1 MRFFFILFFIPTLS
15 FGQSIKLAC
24 QETSLIDYSKVQIIE
39 FKNED
44 INEFEYSFDQN
55 LFVLKER
62 FQDLQYEYMG
72 EDDVSYHFRIETDF
86 SFNTLI
92 LYIKISRYEMYFILI
107 VYLKKT
113 YYGDCNKKILRY
125 ERNIFYPDSVN
136 LKKTYYGDCNKSDSF
151 FAALK

>member
-55 LFVLKER
+55 LSVLKER

-92 LYIKISRYEMYFILI
+92 LYKQ
-107 VYLKKT
+107 
-113 YYGDCNKKILRY
+113 ILRY

>member
-92 LYIKISRYEMYFILI
+92 LY
-107 VYLKKT
+107 KT
-113 YYGDCNKKILRY
+113 ILRY

-136 LKKTYYGDCNKSDSF
+136 LKKTYYGNCNKSESF
-151 FAALK
+151 FAA

>member
-1 MRFFFILFFIPTLS
+1 MRFFFILFSIPTLS

-55 LFVLKER
+55 LFLLKER

-92 LYIKISRYEMYFILI
+92 LY
-107 VYLKKT
+107 
-113 YYGDCNKKILRY
+113 KKILRY

-136 LKKTYYGDCNKSDSF
+136 LKKTYYGDCNESDSF

>member
-24 QETSLIDYSKVQIIE
+24 QETSLIDYSKVKIIE

-92 LYIKISRYEMYFILI
+92 LY
-107 VYLKKT
+107 
-113 YYGDCNKKILRY
+113 KKILRY

-136 LKKTYYGDCNKSDSF
+136 LKKTYYGDCNKLDSI
-151 FAALK
+151 FAALM

>member
-72 EDDVSYHFRIETDF
+72 EDDVSYHYRIETDF

-92 LYIKISRYEMYFILI
+92 LY
-107 VYLKKT
+107 
-113 YYGDCNKKILRY
+113 KKILRY
-125 ERNIFYPDSVN
+125 ERNIFYPDTVN

>member
-62 FQDLQYEYMG
+62 FQDLQYDYMG

-92 LYIKISRYEMYFILI
+92 LY
-107 VYLKKT
+107 
-113 YYGDCNKKILRY
+113 KKILRY
-125 ERNIFYPDSVN
+125 ERNIFYPDTVN

>member
-1 MRFFFILFFIPTLS
+1 MKFFFILFFIPTLS

-39 FKNED
+39 FKNDD

-92 LYIKISRYEMYFILI
+92 LY
-107 VYLKKT
+107 
-113 YYGDCNKKILRY
+113 KKILRY

>member
-1 MRFFFILFFIPTLS
+1 MKFFFILFFIPTLS

-39 FKNED
+39 FKNEH

-62 FQDLQYEYMG
+62 FQDLQYDYMG
-72 EDDVSYHFRIETDF
+72 EDDVSYHFRVETDF

-92 LYIKISRYEMYFILI
+92 LY
-107 VYLKKT
+107 
-113 YYGDCNKKILRY
+113 KKILRY

-136 LKKTYYGDCNKSDSF
+136 LKKTYYGDCNESDSF

>member
-1 MRFFFILFFIPTLS
+1 MRFLFILFFIPTLS

-44 INEFEYSFDQN
+44 INEFEYTFDQN
-55 LFVLKER
+55 LFILKER

-92 LYIKISRYEMYFILI
+92 LY
-107 VYLKKT
+107 
-113 YYGDCNKKILRY
+113 KKILRY

>member
-1 MRFFFILFFIPTLS
+1 MRFLFILFFIPTLS

-62 FQDLQYEYMG
+62 FKDLQYEYMG

-92 LYIKISRYEMYFILI
+92 LY
-107 VYLKKT
+107 
-113 YYGDCNKKILRY
+113 KKILRY

>member
-92 LYIKISRYEMYFILI
+92 LY
-107 VYLKKT
+107 
-113 YYGDCNKKILRY
+113 KKILKY
-125 ERNIFYPDSVN
+125 ERNIFYPESVN
-136 LKKTYYGDCNKSDSF
+136 LKKTYYGDCNESDSF

>member
-92 LYIKISRYEMYFILI
+92 LY
-107 VYLKKT
+107 KKT
-113 YYGDCNKKILRY
+113 LRY

>member
-1 MRFFFILFFIPTLS
+1 MRFLFILFFIPTLS

-55 LFVLKER
+55 LFVFKER

-92 LYIKISRYEMYFILI
+92 LY
-107 VYLKKT
+107 
-113 YYGDCNKKILRY
+113 KKILRY

>member
-39 FKNED
+39 FKNDD

-92 LYIKISRYEMYFILI
+92 LY
-107 VYLKKT
+107 
-113 YYGDCNKKILRY
+113 KKILRY
-125 ERNIFYPDSVN
+125 ERNIFYPDTVN

>member
-72 EDDVSYHFRIETDF
+72 EDDVSYHFRIETDI

-92 LYIKISRYEMYFILI
+92 LYKNIF
-107 VYLKKT
+107 
-113 YYGDCNKKILRY
+113 RY
-125 ERNIFYPDSVN
+125 ERNVFYPDSVN

>member
-55 LFVLKER
+55 LFILKER

-72 EDDVSYHFRIETDF
+72 EDDVSYHLRIETDF

-92 LYIKISRYEMYFILI
+92 LY
-107 VYLKKT
+107 
-113 YYGDCNKKILRY
+113 KKILRY

>member
-15 FGQSIKLAC
+15 FGQSLKLAC

-55 LFVLKER
+55 LFILKER

-72 EDDVSYHFRIETDF
+72 EDEVSYHFRIETDF

-92 LYIKISRYEMYFILI
+92 LY
-107 VYLKKT
+107 
-113 YYGDCNKKILRY
+113 KKILRY

>member
-44 INEFEYSFDQN
+44 INEFEYSFDQH
-55 LFVLKER
+55 LFLLKER

-92 LYIKISRYEMYFILI
+92 LY
-107 VYLKKT
+107 
-113 YYGDCNKKILRY
+113 KKILRY

-136 LKKTYYGDCNKSDSF
+136 LKKTYYGNCNKSDSF

>member
-1 MRFFFILFFIPTLS
+1 MRFLFILFFIPTLS

-39 FKNED
+39 FKNQD
-44 INEFEYSFDQN
+44 INEFEYSFDKN

-72 EDDVSYHFRIETDF
+72 EDDVSYHFRIETDL

-92 LYIKISRYEMYFILI
+92 LY
-107 VYLKKT
+107 
-113 YYGDCNKKILRY
+113 KKILRY

>member
-39 FKNED
+39 FKNDD

-92 LYIKISRYEMYFILI
+92 LY
-107 VYLKKT
+107 
-113 YYGDCNKKILRY
+113 KKILRY
-125 ERNIFYPDSVN
+125 ERNIFYPESVN
-136 LKKTYYGDCNKSDSF
+136 LKKTYYGDCNESDSF

>member
-1 MRFFFILFFIPTLS
+1 MKFFFILFFIPSLS

-39 FKNED
+39 FKNEH

-62 FQDLQYEYMG
+62 FQDLQYDYMG

-92 LYIKISRYEMYFILI
+92 LY
-107 VYLKKT
+107 
-113 YYGDCNKKILRY
+113 KKILRY

>member
-1 MRFFFILFFIPTLS
+1 MKFFFILFFIPTLS

-44 INEFEYSFDQN
+44 VNEFEYSFDQN
-55 LFVLKER
+55 LFVFKER

-92 LYIKISRYEMYFILI
+92 LY
-107 VYLKKT
+107 
-113 YYGDCNKKILRY
+113 KKILRY

>member
-1 MRFFFILFFIPTLS
+1 MRFIFILFFIPTLS
-15 FGQSIKLAC
+15 LGQSIKLAC

-92 LYIKISRYEMYFILI
+92 LYK
-107 VYLKKT
+107 
-113 YYGDCNKKILRY
+113 NILRY

>member
-1 MRFFFILFFIPTLS
+1 MRFLFILFFIPTLS

-72 EDDVSYHFRIETDF
+72 EDDLSYHFRIETDF

-92 LYIKISRYEMYFILI
+92 LY
-107 VYLKKT
+107 
-113 YYGDCNKKILRY
+113 KKILRY

>member
-92 LYIKISRYEMYFILI
+92 LY
-107 VYLKKT
+107 
-113 YYGDCNKKILRY
+113 KKILRY
-125 ERNIFYPDSVN
+125 ERKVFNIV
-136 LKKTYYGDCNKSDSF
+136 
-151 FAALK
+151 

>member
-39 FKNED
+39 FKNDD

-55 LFVLKER
+55 LFILKER

-92 LYIKISRYEMYFILI
+92 LY
-107 VYLKKT
+107 
-113 YYGDCNKKILRY
+113 KKILRY

>member
-24 QETSLIDYSKVQIIE
+24 QETSLIEYSKVQIIE
-39 FKNED
+39 FKNDD

-92 LYIKISRYEMYFILI
+92 LY
-107 VYLKKT
+107 
-113 YYGDCNKKILRY
+113 KKILRY
-125 ERNIFYPDSVN
+125 ERNIFYPDTVN

>member
-1 MRFFFILFFIPTLS
+1 MRFFFILFFIPTLT
-15 FGQSIKLAC
+15 FGQNIKLAC

-62 FQDLQYEYMG
+62 FKDLQYEYMG

-92 LYIKISRYEMYFILI
+92 LY
-107 VYLKKT
+107 
-113 YYGDCNKKILRY
+113 KKILRY

-136 LKKTYYGDCNKSDSF
+136 LKKTFYGECNKSDSF

>member
-55 LFVLKER
+55 LFVLKEI

-92 LYIKISRYEMYFILI
+92 LY
-107 VYLKKT
+107 
-113 YYGDCNKKILRY
+113 KKILRY

>member
-62 FQDLQYEYMG
+62 FQDLHYDYMG
-72 EDDVSYHFRIETDF
+72 EDDVRYHFRIETDF

-92 LYIKISRYEMYFILI
+92 LY
-107 VYLKKT
+107 
-113 YYGDCNKKILRY
+113 KKILRY

-136 LKKTYYGDCNKSDSF
+136 LKKTYYGDCYKSDSF

>member
-1 MRFFFILFFIPTLS
+1 MRFLFILFFIPTLS

-55 LFVLKER
+55 PFILKER

-92 LYIKISRYEMYFILI
+92 LY
-107 VYLKKT
+107 
-113 YYGDCNKKILRY
+113 KKILRY

>member
-55 LFVLKER
+55 LFILKER

-92 LYIKISRYEMYFILI
+92 LY
-107 VYLKKT
+107 
-113 YYGDCNKKILRY
+113 KKILRY
-125 ERNIFYPDSVN
+125 ERNIFYPESVN

>member
-55 LFVLKER
+55 LFILKER

-72 EDDVSYHFRIETDF
+72 EDDVSFHFRIETDF

-92 LYIKISRYEMYFILI
+92 LY
-107 VYLKKT
+107 
-113 YYGDCNKKILRY
+113 KKILRY

>member
-1 MRFFFILFFIPTLS
+1 MRFLFILFFIPTLS

-55 LFVLKER
+55 LFLLKER

-92 LYIKISRYEMYFILI
+92 LY
-107 VYLKKT
+107 
-113 YYGDCNKKILRY
+113 KKILRY

>member
-44 INEFEYSFDQN
+44 ISKFEYSFDQN
-55 LFVLKER
+55 LFILKER

-92 LYIKISRYEMYFILI
+92 LY
-107 VYLKKT
+107 
-113 YYGDCNKKILRY
+113 KKILRY

>member
-1 MRFFFILFFIPTLS
+1 MKFFFILFFIPTLS

-92 LYIKISRYEMYFILI
+92 LY
-107 VYLKKT
+107 
-113 YYGDCNKKILRY
+113 KKILRY

-136 LKKTYYGDCNKSDSF
+136 LKKTYYGDCNNSDSF

>member
-39 FKNED
+39 FKNDD

-92 LYIKISRYEMYFILI
+92 LY
-107 VYLKKT
+107 
-113 YYGDCNKKILRY
+113 KKILRY
-125 ERNIFYPDSVN
+125 ERNIFYPESVN

>member
-55 LFVLKER
+55 LFILKER

-72 EDDVSYHFRIETDF
+72 EDEVSYHFRIETDF

-92 LYIKISRYEMYFILI
+92 LY
-107 VYLKKT
+107 
-113 YYGDCNKKILRY
+113 KKILRY

>member
-55 LFVLKER
+55 LFIFKER

-72 EDDVSYHFRIETDF
+72 EDEVSYHFRIETDF

-92 LYIKISRYEMYFILI
+92 LY
-107 VYLKKT
+107 
-113 YYGDCNKKILRY
+113 KKILRY